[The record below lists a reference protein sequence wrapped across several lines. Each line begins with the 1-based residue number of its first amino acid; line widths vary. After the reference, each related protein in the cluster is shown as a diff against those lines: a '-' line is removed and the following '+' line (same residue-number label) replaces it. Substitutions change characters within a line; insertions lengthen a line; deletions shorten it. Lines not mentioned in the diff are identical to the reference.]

1 MMVRRSFAFSTAQE
15 INERPGF
22 ALLKLLMLDL
32 PVVILVEEPE
42 DLPEVLGLLLEELV
56 EDVELS
62 PLDLVIIV
70 EVIGLKQLLLHLLT
84 VEVLEVL
91 GVDGGL
97 DVSNALLHH
106 LQDCIKE
113 GLPSLGLRN

>member
-1 MMVRRSFAFSTAQE
+1 MMRRSFAFSRSQE
-15 INERPGF
+15 VNKRPGF

-32 PVVILVEEPE
+32 PVVILIEEPE

-70 EVIGLKQLLLHLLT
+70 EVIGLKQLLLDLLL
-84 VEVLEVL
+84 VEVLQVFWVGG
-91 GVDGGL
+91 GVDL
-97 DVSNALLHH
+97 SNTLLHH
-106 LQDCIKE
+106 LQD
-113 GLPSLGLRN
+113 